1 MLRTRLI
8 VFIVVFS
15 AGLAACRPVS
25 TPLPPLPTSTSLPP
39 TETPTPTVVWFP
51 PTATITPRPMATMAV
66 TPTLDL
72 SPIYGE
78 EVFREDFSDPQAWTQ
93 GRYSQGVVAPGVN
106 ELSLAVNQERGY
118 VSSLLQGFTLEN
130 FYLEISANP
139 SICRGNDE
147 YGLLLRIQSSQDFF
161 RFGLTCDGQARLD
174 RLLGGV
180 ASAPHPPSFSGAVPP
195 GAPSFSRLG
204 VWALDREMR
213 FYANGQF
220 LFSVRDSSI
229 LSGSLGLYVRSAATD
244 AITVN
249 FSDLVIYQVSE

>member
-1 MLRTRLI
+1 MLRKGLLI
-8 VFIVVFS
+8 FIILIS
-15 AGLAACRPVS
+15 TGLNGCLPVS
-25 TPLPPLPTSTSLPP
+25 TPLPPLPTATALPA
-39 TETPTPTVVWFP
+39 TDTPTPTIIWFP
-51 PTATITPRPMATMAV
+51 PTATNTPLPMATIAV

-72 SPIYGE
+72 SPVFGE
-78 EVFREDFSDPQAWTQ
+78 EFFREDFSDPQAWTQ
-93 GRYSQGVVAPGVN
+93 GRTPQGVIAPGLN
-106 ELSLAVNQERGY
+106 ELSLAVNTERGY
-118 VSSLLQGFTLEN
+118 VSSLLQGVTLDD
-130 FYLEISANP
+130 FYLEITASP
-139 SICRGNDE
+139 SICRDNDE
-147 YGLLLRIQSSQDFF
+147 YGLLIRIKSSQDFF

-204 VWALDREMR
+204 VWALGREMR

-229 LSGSLGLYVRSAATD
+229 LSGSLGLYVRAAATD

-249 FSDLVIYQVSE
+249 FSDLAIYQVSE